1 MPGVAQRA
9 DARRNREALLVAAED
24 VFADEGADAPLEI
37 VARRAGVGRGTLY
50 RHFPDRQS
58 LAVAVYERRLAGL
71 EQLAVQHRDDPDL
84 LEQLVLGVAD
94 RQTRV
99 PGLVAVLLGT
109 TEGTAALD
117 RITERTRRIVAGPL
131 AQARARGELR
141 QDATDDDLM
150 LLFAMVD
157 GLVRGLPPGQAADT
171 VRRGCRLVLDGMRP
185 GRAPSSE
192 RGRAREARHGTEV
205 TGPRTQGA

>member
-1 MPGVAQRA
+1 MPGVPQRA
-9 DARRNREALLVAAED
+9 DARRNREALLAAAEE
-24 VFADEGADAPLEI
+24 VFADQGADAPLEV

-50 RHFPDRQS
+50 RHFPDREA

-71 EQLAVQHRDDPDL
+71 EDLASRHRDDPDL

-99 PGLVAVLLGT
+99 PGLVAVLLGST
-109 TEGTAALD
+109 GDTGALD

-131 AQARARGELR
+131 AEARARGDVR
-141 QDATDDDLM
+141 ADATDDDLM

-157 GLVRGLPPGQAADT
+157 GLVRALPPGQAGGT

-185 GRAPSSE
+185 TARPAAASS
-192 RGRAREARHGTEV
+192 T
-205 TGPRTQGA
+205 P